1 MAHKLPSRSNSPTYI
16 LGLDVSSSVIGIAL
30 FEDKGDHGELK
41 LVHHIKPVVK
51 PKTSNKIKELF
62 EKTKIFREEFLKDY
76 VDYGITRVIIEEPL
90 LRSINI
96 NTVATL
102 LKFNGMISKDVYE
115 LLGVVPEYISSYD
128 ARKHSYPVLMALR
141 THNKKGEPY
150 TEKEISKGKP
160 VLFGAYPWDI
170 DKKEVIFEHVSKEF
184 PDIKWIMNNKNNI
197 AQENYDRSDAIAVA
211 LGGMAI
217 TGHWKR

>member
-1 MAHKLPSRSNSPTYI
+1 MAHKLPSRSNSPTYV

-30 FEDKGDHGELK
+30 FEDKGDHGDLK
-41 LVHHIKPVVK
+41 LIHHIKPVVK
-51 PKTSNKIKELF
+51 PKTNDKIKELF

-128 ARKHSYPVLMALR
+128 ARKFSYPVLMALR
-141 THNKKGEPY
+141 THNKKGKPY
-150 TEKEISKGKP
+150 TEKEIAKGKP

-170 DKKEVIFEHVSKEF
+170 DKKEIIFEHVSKEF
-184 PDIKWIMNNKNNI
+184 PDIKWIMNNKNNL
-197 AQENYDRSDAIAVA
+197 AQENYDRSDAVAVA
-211 LGGMAI
+211 LGGMAKS
-217 TGHWKR
+217 GDWKR